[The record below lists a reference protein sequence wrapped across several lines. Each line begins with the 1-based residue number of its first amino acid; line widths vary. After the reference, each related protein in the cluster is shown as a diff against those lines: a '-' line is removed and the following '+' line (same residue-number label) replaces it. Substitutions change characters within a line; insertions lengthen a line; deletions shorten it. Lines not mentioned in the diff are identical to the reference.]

1 MADLRVATAMSHR
14 RQRKKP
20 HQVKMLLE
28 AFAKN
33 PVKWS
38 IEECIDV
45 GDSVGLD
52 RDQVSKWNW
61 DIRKQQNLDTTRRT
75 GQLKKSIP
83 SKALIAKER
92 ARQDYA
98 RAKLA
103 DSDQVKIALS
113 ALPNQRV
120 RRI

>member
-1 MADLRVATAMSHR
+1 
-14 RQRKKP
+14 
-20 HQVKMLLE
+20 MLLE

-92 ARQDYA
+92 ARQDFA

-103 DSDQVKIALS
+103 DEDQVKIALS